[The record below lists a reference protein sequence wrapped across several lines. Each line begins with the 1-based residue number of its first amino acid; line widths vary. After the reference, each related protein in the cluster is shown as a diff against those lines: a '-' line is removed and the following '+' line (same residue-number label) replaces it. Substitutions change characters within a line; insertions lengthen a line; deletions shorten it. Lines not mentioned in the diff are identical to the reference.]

1 MKYTNG
7 QRVDEKNVVI
17 CLVIIFTPGVMDIK
31 MSKMAHFFYF
41 LQTTAKHQSQFGHN
55 SSEQF
60 DTDLVPIPWAKEW
73 PLNTRMRDKIKCN

>member
-55 SSEQF
+55 S
-60 DTDLVPIPWAKEW
+60 
-73 PLNTRMRDKIKCN
+73 